1 MSSICIFF
9 LFFLTHNWD
18 VIQILLSDKQRRVHS
33 KRDDALMK
41 MHYAGRVVC
50 VKKKWVSCAILL
62 TLEVKVNLCAWWV
75 VSGFE
80 WIVAN
85 FLLLSFQSSGVGNE
99 VRWNVREYPSLVKK
113 LSWRCHEKQD
123 VCWK

>member
-1 MSSICIFF
+1 MYHFPTANIAKKHSAKRALGIVINMHFF
-9 LFFLTHNWD
+9 LFFLTHYWD

-62 TLEVKVNLCAWWV
+62 TL
-75 VSGFE
+75 G
-80 WIVAN
+80 
-85 FLLLSFQSSGVGNE
+85 
-99 VRWNVREYPSLVKK
+99 
-113 LSWRCHEKQD
+113 
-123 VCWK
+123 